1 MESMNKLLILAILA
15 VVVIAILFL
24 TRQQSIIESPKTYNA
39 TVADILKNP
48 EKYVGNYVR
57 VSGYLRALTID
68 RFAENR
74 SEMKYLLQDNSDV
87 IDLIFE
93 KPPSFLIIGK
103 RIVVKAEVILRD
115 STLYLRIKEYHVH
128 SSSNIK

>member
-15 VVVIAILFL
+15 VIIIAILFL
-24 TRQQSIIESPKTYNA
+24 IRQQSTIESPKIYNA

-48 EKYVGNYVR
+48 EKYIGNYVI

-68 RFAENR
+68 KFAENG

-93 KPPSFLIIGK
+93 KPPGFLTIGK

-115 STLYLRIKEYHVH
+115 STLLLRVKEYHVH
-128 SSSNIK
+128 TG

>member
-15 VVVIAILFL
+15 VIIIAILFL
-24 TRQQSIIESPKTYNA
+24 IRQQSIIESPKIYNA

-48 EKYVGNYVR
+48 EKYIGNYVI
-57 VSGYLRALTID
+57 VSGCLRALTID
-68 RFAENR
+68 KFTENR

-93 KPPSFLIIGK
+93 KPPGFLTIGK
-103 RIVVKAEVILRD
+103 RLVVKAEVILRD
-115 STLYLRIKEYHVH
+115 SKLFLKVKEYHVH
-128 SSSNIK
+128 TSSNS

>member
-1 MESMNKLLILAILA
+1 MESMNKLLVLAILA
-15 VVVIAILFL
+15 VIIIVILFL
-24 TRQQSIIESPKTYNA
+24 MRQQLIIESPKIYNT

-48 EKYVGNYVR
+48 EKYIGNYVI

-68 RFAENR
+68 RFTENR

-93 KPPSFLIIGK
+93 KPPGFLTIGK

-115 STLYLRIKEYHVH
+115 STLLLRVKEYHVH
-128 SSSNIK
+128 TSSNS

>member
-15 VVVIAILFL
+15 VIIIAILFL
-24 TRQQSIIESPKTYNA
+24 IRQQSIIESPKIYNA

-48 EKYVGNYVR
+48 EKYIGNYVI

-68 RFAENR
+68 RFTQNR

-93 KPPSFLIIGK
+93 KPPGFLTIGK

-115 STLYLRIKEYHVH
+115 STLFLRVKEYHVH
-128 SSSNIK
+128 TSSNS

>member
-15 VVVIAILFL
+15 VIIIAILFL
-24 TRQQSIIESPKTYNA
+24 IRQQSIIESPKIYNA

-48 EKYVGNYVR
+48 EKYIGNYVI

-68 RFAENR
+68 KFTENR

-93 KPPSFLIIGK
+93 KPPGFLTIGK
-103 RIVVKAEVILRD
+103 RLVVKAEVILRD
-115 STLYLRIKEYHVH
+115 SKLFLKVKEYHVH
-128 SSSNIK
+128 TSSNS

>member
-15 VVVIAILFL
+15 VIVIAILFL
-24 TRQQSIIESPKTYNA
+24 IRQQSIIESPKIYNA

-48 EKYVGNYVR
+48 EKYIGNYVI

-68 RFAENR
+68 KFAENR

-93 KPPSFLIIGK
+93 KPPGFLTIGK

-115 STLYLRIKEYHVH
+115 STLLLRVKEYHVH
-128 SSSNIK
+128 TG

>member
-15 VVVIAILFL
+15 VIIIAILFL
-24 TRQQSIIESPKTYNA
+24 IRQQSIIESPKIYNA

-48 EKYVGNYVR
+48 EKYIGNYVI

-68 RFAENR
+68 KFTENR

-93 KPPSFLIIGK
+93 KPPGFLTIGK

-115 STLYLRIKEYHVH
+115 STLFLRVKEYHVH
-128 SSSNIK
+128 TSSNS